1 MPCYLFTYHGYG
13 TWMPDRKQGYVKRH
27 QGILATDVR
36 MATIYKKNL
45 KAPIVCFGNTEQL
58 VLLDEL
64 ETACIAQGYSLHHA
78 ATDESHAHV
87 LVSWKKNRKWQVVR
101 AKLGES
107 MTRRLN
113 LDIKRRQWF
122 AKSPVASVLR
132 IKSILIISRKS
143 IYQIIAVGSGGRMEV
158 SIGNR

>member
-122 AKSPVASVLR
+122 AKSP
-132 IKSILIISRKS
+132 SRKRVENQEHFDYLTQ
-143 IYQIIAVGSGGRMEV
+143 IYLPNHRGWKWRENGGKYR
-158 SIGNR
+158 